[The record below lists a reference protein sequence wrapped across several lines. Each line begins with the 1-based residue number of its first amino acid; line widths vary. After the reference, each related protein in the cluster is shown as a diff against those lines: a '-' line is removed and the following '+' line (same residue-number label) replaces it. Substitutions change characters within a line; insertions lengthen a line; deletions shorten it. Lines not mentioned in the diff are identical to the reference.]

1 MRIHH
6 ENHRKSSHRINVCY
20 TLLCHINCKS
30 KEKSWNSWLFRE
42 KNVTLPH
49 ERENQLDRLGQSTR
63 RL

>member
-1 MRIHH
+1 MSIDY

-30 KEKSWNSWLFRE
+30 KEKSCNSWLFRE